1 MYSKAIIPIKIYIIL
16 KRSKEI
22 VQQKDCFLK
31 IVMQVIKRTFTYFI
45 MFYEFSFN
53 FIQLLRK
60 KLFMWKEI
68 LINKTIVKQFYSLR
82 RKSLVAYLKFANH
95 CVKLSNKRGMKVMI
109 SNFFYTLGYF
119 NKHNW
124 YNEIKSFD
132 LTDNNVIET
141 WAQMIS

>member
-1 MYSKAIIPIKIYIIL
+1 
-16 KRSKEI
+16 
-22 VQQKDCFLK
+22 
-31 IVMQVIKRTFTYFI
+31 MQVIKRTFTYFI

-82 RKSLVAYLKFANH
+82 RKSLVAYFKFANH

-141 WAQMIS
+141 WAQMISYKCYFKIVILKRARYELVKDCILNNCFKCNHH